1 MITNNSPVTEGE
13 GLSSNQALTQPVLEL
28 VASVGCW
35 VRGKSVIWGDI
46 LEGGNKS
53 TLIVGVF

>member
-13 GLSSNQALTQPVLEL
+13 GLNSNQALTQPVLEL

-35 VRGKSVIWGDI
+35 VLGKIGD
-46 LEGGNKS
+46 LGRYFGGWK
-53 TLIVGVF
+53 